1 MSADISSPF
10 FNPSKTVL
18 QFLKLST
25 QILLAFLVVTLL
37 SVIDSYTNYLLSV
50 KVKQNSEF
58 LNKSESIIRNSGRLH
73 KAMIEMQSGF
83 RGFLLTED
91 TNFLQSYDNGLH
103 TVPALLIEQ
112 RELIKED
119 KGQSSILD
127 SIYQLHIQWVAYANS
142 LIDARKKIATS
153 ESSYQMYNRLFESK
167 LKQQVG
173 KKINDDITSKF
184 LSFDRNEYRLRSVHG
199 NNLIAS
205 IERTHTFSFIFLTL
219 TIIVGIGSTIYI
231 VSLISKRIKTMVHLA
246 ENISRGKFDTLE
258 DRRNDELTRL
268 STALNIMS
276 GKLNK
281 NIKELEK
288 QNMEL
293 DKFAYVVSHDLKA
306 PLRGIH
312 NAIKWIREDMGAELS
327 PQMKQYLSIIPQ
339 RTKRMEDLIN
349 GLLDYARIRE
359 KTNPEKTDVNELVK
373 NIVEEIVPP
382 HFKVEMDNLP
392 VFYTERLKLEQV
404 FTNLISNSVKYTPHE
419 NGHLTISCKEWPHF
433 YEFSVKDN
441 GIGID
446 PEYHGKIFEIFQTL
460 REKNEK
466 ESTGIGL
473 AIIKKIIDDQHCT
486 IKVNSTLGKG
496 SEFIFTWPRTN
507 II

>member
-1 MSADISSPF
+1 MFSHRHSLIHR
-10 FNPSKTVL
+10 NIL
-18 QFLKLST
+18 QFLKLSS
-25 QILLAFLVVTLL
+25 QILLAFSIVLLL
-37 SVIDSYTNYLLSV
+37 SIIDSYTNYLLSV
-50 KVKQNSEF
+50 KVKQNSDF

-73 KAMIEMQSGF
+73 KALIEMQSAF

-91 TNFLQSYDNGLH
+91 TNFLENYDIGIN
-103 TVPALLIEQ
+103 TVPALFTEQ
-112 RELIKED
+112 KELIKEN
-119 KGQSSILD
+119 KEQSSILD
-127 SIYQLHIQWVAYANS
+127 SIYGLHWQWVDYANS
-142 LIDARKKIATS
+142 LIEARKKIATS
-153 ESSYQMYNRLFESK
+153 ESSYAMYNRLFESK

-173 KKINDDITSKF
+173 KKINDDITGKF
-184 LSFDRNEYRLRSVHG
+184 LDFDRNEYGLRSIHG
-199 NNLIAS
+199 RKLISS

-246 ENISRGKFDTLE
+246 ENISRGEFATVNDT
-258 DRRNDELTRL
+258 RNDELTRL
-268 STALNIMS
+268 TTALNIMS

-312 NAIKWIREDMGAELS
+312 NAIKWIGEDMGSELS

-349 GLLDYARIRE
+349 GLLDYARTRE
-359 KTNPEKTDVNELVK
+359 KTKPERTDVNELVK

-382 HFKVEMDNLP
+382 HFKVEMHDLP
-392 VFYTERLKLEQV
+392 VFYSERLKLERV
-404 FTNLISNSVKYTPHE
+404 FTNLISNAVKYTLRE
-419 NGHLTISCKEWPHF
+419 NEHLIVSCRELPHF

-441 GIGID
+441 GMGIE
-446 PEYHGKIFEIFQTL
+446 PEYHEKIFEIFQTL

-486 IKVNSTLGKG
+486 IKVNSTPGKG
-496 SEFIFTWPRTN
+496 AEFVFTCSRTN
-507 II
+507 INWK

>member
-1 MSADISSPF
+1 
-10 FNPSKTVL
+10 
-18 QFLKLST
+18 LKLST
-25 QILLAFLVVTLL
+25 QILLAFLAVLLL
-37 SVIDSYTNYLLSV
+37 SIVDSYTNYLLSV
-50 KVKQNSEF
+50 KVQRNSDF

-91 TNFLQSYDNGLH
+91 TNFLSTYDSGLN
-103 TVPALLIEQ
+103 TVPALLTEQ
-112 RELIKED
+112 KELIKDD
-119 KGQSSILD
+119 KGQSAILD
-127 SIYQLHIQWVAYANS
+127 SIYDLHVKWVAYANS

-153 ESSYQMYNRLFESK
+153 ESSYEMYNRLFESK

-173 KKINDDITSKF
+173 KKINDDITNKF
-184 LSFDRNEYRLRSVHG
+184 LAFDRNEYRVRSQRG
-199 NNLIAS
+199 KTLISS

-246 ENISRGKFDTLE
+246 ENISKGEFATVNDT
-258 DRRNDELTRL
+258 RNDELTRL
-268 STALNIMS
+268 TTALNIMS
-276 GKLNK
+276 AKLDK
-281 NIKELEK
+281 NIKELER
-288 QNMEL
+288 QNVEL

-312 NAIKWIREDMGAELS
+312 NAIKWIREDMGPELS
-327 PQMKQYLSIIPQ
+327 PQMKQYLGIIPQ

-349 GLLDYARIRE
+349 GLLDYARIRQ
-359 KTNPEKTDVNELVK
+359 KTNPEKTDVNDLVK

-382 HFKVEMDNLP
+382 HFKVEMHDLP
-392 VFYTERLKLEQV
+392 VFYSERLKLEQV
-404 FTNLISNSVKYTPHE
+404 FTNLISNAVKYTPHE
-419 NGHLTISCKEWPHF
+419 NARLAITCKELRGF

-446 PEYHGKIFEIFQTL
+446 PEYHEKIFEIFQTL

-486 IKVNSTLGKG
+486 IKVNSSPGKG
-496 SEFIFTWPRTN
+496 SEFTFTWPRIN
-507 II
+507 SI